1 LVEFLDS
8 VNDKIIKILT
18 GPPYDIMK
26 YSLLSGF
33 AVILMDF
40 VVDLLVFH
48 RNRGLKYILNINLA
62 KASLWNSLLII
73 LSFMLFGY
81 ILVVYRLKIAGER
94 EDVDG
99 YILKTIE
106 ATDALRYNLY
116 SMRIAIHSSN
126 NDFDSTK
133 KTMDSVEKGLKVSI
147 DLIDSYLENAN

>member
-1 LVEFLDS
+1 LVDFLDS

-18 GPPYDIMK
+18 GTPYDIMK
-26 YSLLSGF
+26 YSLISGF
-33 AVILMDF
+33 AVVLTDF
-40 VVDLLVFH
+40 VFDLLVFH
-48 RNRGLKYILNINLA
+48 RNRGLVYVFNINLSR
-62 KASLWNSLLII
+62 ASLWNSLLIL
-73 LSFMLFGY
+73 LSFLLFGY
-81 ILVVYRLKIAGER
+81 IITVYRSKITGER

>member
-1 LVEFLDS
+1 
-8 VNDKIIKILT
+8 
-18 GPPYDIMK
+18 
-26 YSLLSGF
+26 LLSF
-33 AVILMDF
+33 L
-40 VVDLLVFH
+40 
-48 RNRGLKYILNINLA
+48 
-62 KASLWNSLLII
+62 
-73 LSFMLFGY
+73 LFGY
-81 ILVVYRLKIAGER
+81 IITVYRSKITGER

>member
-1 LVEFLDS
+1 
-8 VNDKIIKILT
+8 
-18 GPPYDIMK
+18 MK
-26 YSLLSGF
+26 YSLISGF
-33 AVILMDF
+33 AVVLTDF
-40 VVDLLVFH
+40 VFDLLVFH
-48 RNRGLKYILNINLA
+48 RNRGLVYVFNINLSR
-62 KASLWNSLLII
+62 ASLWNSLLIL
-73 LSFMLFGY
+73 LSFLLFGY
-81 ILVVYRLKIAGER
+81 IITVYRSKITGER

>member
-1 LVEFLDS
+1 MVDFLDS

-18 GPPYDIMK
+18 GTPYDIMK
-26 YSLLSGF
+26 YSLISGF
-33 AVILMDF
+33 AVVLTDF
-40 VVDLLVFH
+40 VFDLLVFH
-48 RNRGLKYILNINLA
+48 RNRGLVYVFNINLSR
-62 KASLWNSLLII
+62 ASLWNSLLIL
-73 LSFMLFGY
+73 LSFLLFGY
-81 ILVVYRLKIAGER
+81 IITVYRSKITGER